1 MEITPKKTP
10 QNQQTTTPTHKKH
23 NTKHKQF
30 LITIWKRNKSKYQHP
45 NCKKYGKQV
54 HHITRWADNPLLRY
68 NPINGILLC
77 INHHKKITGK
87 ETVYAPIFRQIIFR
101 KTK

>member
-1 MEITPKKTP
+1 MPARRKYDVRYR
-10 QNQQTTTPTHKKH
+10 
-23 NTKHKQF
+23 QF
-30 LITIWKRNKSKYQHP
+30 LIAVWKRDKSKCQYP
-45 NCKKYGKQV
+45 GCKKYGKQV
-54 HHITRWADNPLLRY
+54 HHITRWVDNPLLRY